1 MSSSPEDSCELPSV
15 RATPDEI
22 RRVLQQ
28 SRTIAVVGLSRNPEK
43 ASHAVATYLQ
53 QHGYRVIP
61 VNPQMAGGELLGQ
74 RVYASLREIPMPV
87 DVVDVFRPA
96 EDAPAIVDDAIAI
109 KAKAVWL
116 QEGIVHNA
124 AAERARQAGLAVV
137 MDRCMLKEHR
147 MLAGS

>member
-1 MSSSPEDSCELPSV
+1 MSSTPEDSCELPSV

-43 ASHAVATYLQ
+43 ASHAVAAYLQ

-61 VNPQMAGGELLGQ
+61 VNPQMAGSELLGQ
-74 RVYASLREIPMPV
+74 RVYASLREIPVPV

-109 KAKAVWL
+109 KAKTVWL

-124 AAERARQAGLAVV
+124 AAERARHAGLAVV

-147 MLAGS
+147 ALAA